1 MSQSKGISGFVRGI
15 FHRIFIDGL
24 SGMALG
30 LFSTL
35 IVGTI
40 LAQIGT
46 LFHGEF
52 GTCFLNAVS
61 VAKSLTGAGIAVG
74 VAYKYKRSP
83 LVTISSAVAG
93 MVGAFASK
101 IIDGSVIVDGAVH
114 LVGPGE
120 PLGAF
125 VAALAAA
132 EIGHLVSGKTKL
144 DIILTPMV
152 TIAAG
157 SAAGL
162 LVGPPISH
170 FMTALGDLINWGA
183 QQQPLLMGIVVSV
196 LMGMALTMPI
206 SSAALA
212 IILGL
217 SGIAGGAAVVGCATQ
232 MVGFAVISYREN
244 RFGGLIAQGL
254 GTSKLQMSNIAKNPL
269 VWVPT
274 LVTSAILGP
283 ISSKVLGMMCGST
296 GAGMGTSGLV
306 GPIITFQTM
315 SEAGKNSTV
324 IIIEIIV
331 MYFVAPALL
340 SLAIA
345 EPMRRKGL
353 IKQNDLLLE
362 LK

>member
-1 MSQSKGISGFVRGI
+1 MSKSKGASGSVKSVLN
-15 FHRIFIDGL
+15 HIFIDGL

-46 LFHGEF
+46 LFDGSA
-52 GTCFLNAVS
+52 GLYISSAAAI
-61 VAKSLTGAGIAVG
+61 AKSLTGAGIAVG
-74 VAYKYKRSP
+74 VAYKYKRAP
-83 LVTISSAVAG
+83 LVTVSAAVAG

-101 IIDGSVIVDGAVH
+101 IIAGTVIADGAVH
-114 LVGPGE
+114 LAGPGE

-125 VAALAAA
+125 IAVFAAV

-144 DIILTPMV
+144 DILLTPIT

-162 LVGPPISH
+162 LVGPPISQL
-170 FMTALGDLINWGA
+170 MTSLGDLINWGTL
-183 QQQPLLMGIVVSV
+183 QQPVLMGVVVSV
-196 LMGMALTMPI
+196 LMGMALTLPI
-206 SSAALA
+206 SSAA
-212 IILGL
+212 IGVILGL
-217 SGIAGGAAVVGCATQ
+217 SGIAAGASVVGCCAQ
-232 MVGFAVISYREN
+232 MVGFAVMSYRDN
-244 RFGGLIAQGL
+244 KFGGLIAQGL
-254 GTSKLQMSNIAKNPL
+254 GTSMLQMPNIVKKPI
-269 VWVPT
+269 VWIPPIVA
-274 LVTSAILGP
+274 SAILG
-283 ISSKVLGMMCGST
+283 SVSAKLLGMTCNAT

-306 GPIITFQTM
+306 GPIMTYQTM
-315 SEAGKNSTV
+315 SQAGKSPTV
-324 IIIEIIV
+324 IIVEIV
-331 MYFVAPALL
+331 LMYFVAPALL
-340 SLAIA
+340 TLAIS